1 MYHKIST
8 SCKLLQL
15 LPLAILQFFSS
26 LFSRRDSQF
35 LGCWVVHVVHV
46 RQKLKNRSIQ
56 VYLLHVYL
64 GFGNF
69 FQTVHS
75 RTGTGYMYESYGY
88 MFIHQYVHMGTHIQ
102 CKCKAYSRYMYQ
114 QRSTQQQYTQYSVTC
129 STYLHI
135 LHVCKLP
142 VHIHTCSTYMYH
154 MYIHTRTTYMT

>member
-15 LPLAILQFFSS
+15 LPLAILQFLSS

-75 RTGTGYMYESYGY
+75 RTGTGTGYMYESYGY

-114 QRSTQQQYTQYSVTC
+114 QRSTQQQYTQYSV
-129 STYLHI
+129 STYYSST
-135 LHVCKLP
+135 
-142 VHIHTCSTYMYH
+142 HTTSM
-154 MYIHTRTTYMT
+154 